1 LISSK
6 DLATISKAFK
16 MAQEA
21 NKASSMAQGKVR
33 RLQRRMDYLFD
44 GSEASSMGNISEPIS
59 RSSEAAM
66 TGQEDNMGSLPA
78 PQGRKW

>member
-1 LISSK
+1 MSSK
-6 DLATISKAFK
+6 VLAMISKAFK

-21 NKASSMAQGKVR
+21 NMASSRAQGKVR

-44 GSEASSMGNISEPIS
+44 GSEAGSMGNMSEPIS

-66 TGQEDNMGSLPA
+66 TGQEDNMDGLPA